1 VTARI
6 TSGPD
11 HGHLAVMPDVSF
23 GGSLP
28 SLSAGDKV
36 VLGRTVDPTD
46 GRVDYYFADFQ
57 RRVPL
62 EILALVFALFV
73 VGVARWRGMAA
84 LFGLGVTWF
93 VLVKFVIPAL
103 LAGESPVAVSLV
115 GSAAI
120 MFVVLYLAH
129 GLSARTSTALLGTL
143 ASLAVTGA
151 LAAVFVAATRLT
163 GLSSEEATYLQ
174 TVSGTLPLTGLVLG
188 GIVIGSLGVLN
199 DVTVTQA
206 SAVWEIHQ
214 ADPTQGVGVLY
225 RSGMRVGRD
234 HIASTVYTLVL
245 AYAGASLPLLILF
258 SVAGQRVS
266 NVLTGDLVAEEIVR
280 TLVGSI
286 GLVAAIPLTTGL
298 AASVVSRL
306 GSAPPGEP
314 DPEPGPESDGGDRL

>member
-1 VTARI
+1 
-6 TSGPD
+6 
-11 HGHLAVMPDVSF
+11 
-23 GGSLP
+23 
-28 SLSAGDKV
+28 
-36 VLGRTVDPTD
+36 
-46 GRVDYYFADFQ
+46 
-57 RRVPL
+57 
-62 EILALVFALFV
+62 
-73 VGVARWRGMAA
+73 MAA

-306 GSAPPGEP
+306 GSVAPAEP
-314 DPEPGPESDGGDRL
+314 DLEPGPESDGGDRLYPPTG